1 MKEGSEISIP
11 PTASRMPR
19 WLRIGLKIVLGG
31 VAVLVTLLLVG
42 LLSFDW
48 IVKRTIQSRVNASGV
63 AEVEI
68 GSLNIGLFRSHLEV
82 RDLKVFG
89 QSQFGGVQLLD
100 LPELRVEYDREAFK
114 RQELKFRLVRIRINE
129 LTLMDGFA
137 GGQTN
142 MFQRLQ
148 GYSELV
154 VAYTNRIGELTNRI
168 DLNRAQQ
175 VGNRTFRGID
185 RLELTL
191 GRVRF
196 VDVKDPLSEKMA
208 ALNINRRVMTNI
220 TDLPGLAPLAMEL
233 LVRTTLGAK
242 PVNR

>member
-1 MKEGSEISIP
+1 
-11 PTASRMPR
+11 MPR
-19 WLRIGLKIVLGG
+19 WLRICLKIVLGG
-31 VAVLVTLLLVG
+31 VAVLLTLLLVG

-68 GSLNIGLFRSHLEV
+68 GSLNIGLFSPHLEV

-100 LPELRVEYDREAFK
+100 LPELRVEYDREALK
-114 RQELKFRLVRIRINE
+114 LQELKFRLVRIRMNE
-129 LTLMDGFA
+129 LTLMDGFS

-142 MFQRLQ
+142 MFQRMQ

-168 DLNRAQQ
+168 DLDRAQR
-175 VGNRTFRGID
+175 VGNMTFRGIE

-220 TDLPGLAPLAMEL
+220 ADLPGLAPLAMEL

>member
-1 MKEGSEISIP
+1 MNGDPGIVLPQTGSR
-11 PTASRMPR
+11 TPR
-19 WLRIGLKIVLGG
+19 WLRIVLKVVLGG
-31 VAVLVTLLLVG
+31 VALFVTLLLVG

-68 GSLNIGLFRSHLEV
+68 GSLNIGLIRPHLEV

-100 LPELRVEYDREAFK
+100 LPELRVEYDRDSLN
-114 RQELKFRLVRIRINE
+114 RQELKFRLVRLRLNE

-142 MFQRLQ
+142 MFQRMQ
-148 GYSELV
+148 GYSELI
-154 VAYTNRIGELTNRI
+154 VAYTNRLSELTNRV
-168 DLNRAQQ
+168 DLDRAQR
-175 VGNRTFRGID
+175 VGNATFRGID

-196 VDVKDPLSEKMA
+196 VDMKDPLSEKVA

-220 TDLPGLAPLAMEL
+220 ADVTGLAPLAMEL

-242 PVNR
+242 PVAR

>member
-1 MKEGSEISIP
+1 
-11 PTASRMPR
+11 MPR

-82 RDLKVFG
+82 RNLKVFG

-220 TDLPGLAPLAMEL
+220 ADLPGLAPLAMEL

>member
-1 MKEGSEISIP
+1 
-11 PTASRMPR
+11 MPR
-19 WLRIGLKIVLGG
+19 WLRIGLKIVLVG

-220 TDLPGLAPLAMEL
+220 ADLPGLAPLAMEL

>member
-1 MKEGSEISIP
+1 MKEGSESSTF

-31 VAVLVTLLLVG
+31 VAVLLTLLLVG

-68 GSLNIGLFRSHLEV
+68 GSLNIGLFRPHLEV

-100 LPELRVEYDREAFK
+100 LPELRVEYDREALK
-114 RQELKFRLVRIRINE
+114 RQELKFRLVRIRMNE

-142 MFQRLQ
+142 MFQRMQ

-168 DLNRAQQ
+168 DLDRAQR
-175 VGNRTFRGID
+175 VGNMTFRGIE

-220 TDLPGLAPLAMEL
+220 ADLPGLAPLAMEL

>member
-1 MKEGSEISIP
+1 
-11 PTASRMPR
+11 MPR

-31 VAVLVTLLLVG
+31 VAVLLTLLLVG

-68 GSLNIGLFRSHLEV
+68 GSLNIGLFSPHLEV

-100 LPELRVEYDREAFK
+100 LPELRVEYDREALK
-114 RQELKFRLVRIRINE
+114 RQELKFRLVRIRMNE
-129 LTLMDGFA
+129 LTLMDGFS

-142 MFQRLQ
+142 MFQRMQ

-168 DLNRAQQ
+168 DLDRAQR
-175 VGNRTFRGID
+175 VGNMTFRGIE

-196 VDVKDPLSEKMA
+196 VDVKDPLSEKVA

-220 TDLPGLAPLAMEL
+220 ADLPGLAPLAMEL

-242 PVNR
+242 PVIR

>member
-31 VAVLVTLLLVG
+31 VAVLATLLLVG

-100 LPELRVEYDREAFK
+100 LPELRVEYDRDALK

-175 VGNRTFRGID
+175 VGNMTFRGID

-196 VDVKDPLSEKMA
+196 VDVKDPLSEKVA

-220 TDLPGLAPLAMEL
+220 ADLPGLAPLAMEL

>member
-1 MKEGSEISIP
+1 
-11 PTASRMPR
+11 MPR

-31 VAVLVTLLLVG
+31 VAVLATLLLVG

-68 GSLNIGLFRSHLEV
+68 GSLNIGLFRPHLEV

-100 LPELRVEYDREAFK
+100 LPELRVEYDRDAFK

-142 MFQRLQ
+142 MFQRMQ

-154 VAYTNRIGELTNRI
+154 VAYTNRIGELTNRT
-168 DLNRAQQ
+168 DLDRAQR
-175 VGNRTFRGID
+175 VGNMTFRGIE

-196 VDVKDPLSEKMA
+196 VDVKDPLSEKVA

-220 TDLPGLAPLAMEL
+220 ADLPGLAPLAMEL

>member
-1 MKEGSEISIP
+1 
-11 PTASRMPR
+11 MPR

-31 VAVLVTLLLVG
+31 VAVLLTLLLVG

-68 GSLNIGLFRSHLEV
+68 GSLNIGLFSPHLEV

-100 LPELRVEYDREAFK
+100 LPELRVEYDREALK
-114 RQELKFRLVRIRINE
+114 LQELKFRLVRIRMNE
-129 LTLMDGFA
+129 LTLMDGFS

-142 MFQRLQ
+142 MFQRMQ

-168 DLNRAQQ
+168 DLDRAQR
-175 VGNRTFRGID
+175 VGNMTFRGIE

-196 VDVKDPLSEKMA
+196 VDVKDPLSEKVA

-220 TDLPGLAPLAMEL
+220 ADLPGLAPLAMEL

>member
-1 MKEGSEISIP
+1 MKEGLESLSAP
-11 PTASRMPR
+11 SASRMPR

-31 VAVLVTLLLVG
+31 VAVLLTLLLVG

-68 GSLNIGLFRSHLEV
+68 GGLNIGLLRPHLEV
-82 RDLKVFG
+82 RDLKVYG

-100 LPELRVEYDREAFK
+100 LPELRVEYDREALN
-114 RQELKFRLVRIRINE
+114 RQELKLRLVRIRLNE

-142 MFQRLQ
+142 MFQRMQ
-148 GYSELV
+148 GYSELI
-154 VAYTNRIGELTNRI
+154 VAYTNRLSEVTNRL
-168 DLNRAQQ
+168 DLASAQRI
-175 VGNRTFRGID
+175 GNATFTGLD
-185 RLELTL
+185 RLELTV

-196 VDVKDPLSEKMA
+196 LDMKDPLSEKVA
-208 ALNINRRVMTNI
+208 TLNINRRVMTNI
-220 TDLPGLAPLAMEL
+220 TDLSGMAPLAMEL

>member
-1 MKEGSEISIP
+1 MKEGSESSTL
-11 PTASRMPR
+11 PTVLRMPR

-31 VAVLVTLLLVG
+31 VAVLLTLLLVG

-68 GSLNIGLFRSHLEV
+68 GSLNIGLFRPHLEV

-100 LPELRVEYDREAFK
+100 LPELRVEYDREALK

-142 MFQRLQ
+142 MFQRMQ

-154 VAYTNRIGELTNRI
+154 VAYTNRIGELTNRT
-168 DLNRAQQ
+168 DLDRAQR
-175 VGNRTFRGID
+175 VGNMTFRGIE

-196 VDVKDPLSEKMA
+196 VDVKDPLSEKVA

-220 TDLPGLAPLAMEL
+220 ADLPGLAPLAMEL

>member
-1 MKEGSEISIP
+1 
-11 PTASRMPR
+11 MPR

-31 VAVLVTLLLVG
+31 VAVLLTLLLVG

-68 GSLNIGLFRSHLEV
+68 GSLNIGLFRPHLEV

-100 LPELRVEYDREAFK
+100 LPELRVEYDREALK

-142 MFQRLQ
+142 MFQRMQ

-154 VAYTNRIGELTNRI
+154 VAYTNRIGELTNRT
-168 DLNRAQQ
+168 DLDRAQR
-175 VGNRTFRGID
+175 VGNMTFRGIE

-196 VDVKDPLSEKMA
+196 VDVKDPLSEKVA

-220 TDLPGLAPLAMEL
+220 ADLPGLAPLAMEL

>member
-1 MKEGSEISIP
+1 VKEGSESSTF

-31 VAVLVTLLLVG
+31 VAVLLTLLLVG

-68 GSLNIGLFRSHLEV
+68 GSLNIGLFRPHLEV

-100 LPELRVEYDREAFK
+100 LPELRVEYDREALK
-114 RQELKFRLVRIRINE
+114 LQELKFRLVRIRINE
-129 LTLMDGFA
+129 LTLMDGFS

-142 MFQRLQ
+142 MFQRMQ

-168 DLNRAQQ
+168 DLDRAQR
-175 VGNRTFRGID
+175 VGNMTFRGIE

-220 TDLPGLAPLAMEL
+220 ADLPGLAPLAMEL